1 MDKKSNS
8 YYCNIYYIDD
18 NNKKHLAY
26 NLSPKE
32 LNFIYTRYGKDKV
45 QLTTMSHQFNS
56 RTPVFQTGD
65 VGGSTDMGLLS
76 KRKNKK

>member
-8 YYCNIYYIDD
+8 PYYNIYYIDD

-32 LNFIYTRYGKDKV
+32 LKFIYTRYGKNNV
-45 QLTTMSHQFNS
+45 QLASVSH
-56 RTPVFQTGD
+56 
-65 VGGSTDMGLLS
+65 
-76 KRKNKK
+76 

>member
-8 YYCNIYYIDD
+8 PYYNIYYIDD

-32 LNFIYTRYGKDKV
+32 LKFIYTRYGKNNV
-45 QLTTMSHQFNS
+45 QLTSMSHQFNS
-56 RTPVFQTGD
+56 KIPAFQAGY
-65 VGGSTDMGLLS
+65 VGAAPTWGF
-76 KRKNKK
+76 

>member
-8 YYCNIYYIDD
+8 PYYNIYYIDD

-56 RTPVFQTGD
+56 KIPAFQAGY
-65 VGGSTDMGLLS
+65 VGAAPTWGF
-76 KRKNKK
+76 